1 MQSSMY
7 YLSRWEEVIYYSTNP
22 RESVRLLKLIALA
35 IEVNYKPFYLTG
47 LSYFQVSTQ
56 TVLKVK
62 KRIRCMSNILIFSC
76 VDSSGCILLL
86 YFPYFNTQF
95 FLNH

>member
-62 KRIRCMSNILIFSC
+62 KTNSMYELYFNILLCRFFRVHSPT
-76 VDSSGCILLL
+76 LLS
-86 YFPYFNTQF
+86 
-95 FLNH
+95 

>member
-62 KRIRCMSNILIFSC
+62 KTNSIDRKS
-76 VDSSGCILLL
+76 VV
-86 YFPYFNTQF
+86 
-95 FLNH
+95 